1 MFNQITKES
10 KMKKILI
17 IALALT
23 TLTGCVGMAKGRS
36 RSTGKETY
44 DVYLFHP
51 IITISGY
58 TSQM

>member
-1 MFNQITKES
+1 
-10 KMKKILI
+10 MKKILI